1 MNAMNTIFSNN
12 LNMLNVL
19 VLVLVPVLVAL
30 VGLVVVVENKIQNCC
45 ERSNPLYP
53 C

>member
-1 MNAMNTIFSNN
+1 MNAMKAIFSNN
-12 LNMLNVL
+12 LNMLNEL

-30 VGLVVVVENKIQNCC
+30 VGLVVVVKKQIQNCC
-45 ERSNPLYP
+45 ERSNPLYL

>member
-12 LNMLNVL
+12 LNMLVL
-19 VLVLVPVLVAL
+19 ILVPVLVAL

-45 ERSNPLYP
+45 ERSNPLYL